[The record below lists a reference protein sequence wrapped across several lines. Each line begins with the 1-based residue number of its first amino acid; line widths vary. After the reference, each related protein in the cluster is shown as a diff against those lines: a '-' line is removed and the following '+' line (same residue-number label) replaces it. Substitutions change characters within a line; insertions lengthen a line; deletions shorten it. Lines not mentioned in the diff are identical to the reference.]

1 MQRNVFHRLMGL
13 VAGLSFLA
21 TACSTYLPLPS
32 PVDRANGMVRLSL
45 TEEARSQRFGALGS
59 DLVAVEGE
67 VRSSSDSAVTV
78 AVSQVER
85 IAADDQSVQNET
97 VTIPTRYIGR
107 VEQKRTLVG
116 RSMLLAGAVVSG
128 VILLGL
134 HFGGGDVGSG
144 HTGGPS
150 TQGQ

>member
-1 MQRNVFHRLMGL
+1 V
-13 VAGLSFLA
+13 VAGLSFLV
-21 TACSTYLPLPS
+21 TGCSTYLPLPS

-45 TEEARSQRFGALGS
+45 TDEARGQRFGALGS

-67 VRSSSDSAVTV
+67 VESSNDSAVTV

-85 IAADDQSVQNET
+85 VAADNQSIRNET

-107 VEQKRTLVG
+107 VEQKRTLMG
-116 RSMLLAGAVVSG
+116 RSVLLAGAVVGG

-134 HFGGGDVGSG
+134 RFGGGDVGTG
-144 HTGGPS
+144 HTGGPP